1 VSNFSSIGRIAAAAA
16 VVGAV
21 ILVAAVLLMSGSDY
35 QVKAMFQNA
44 GQIVKGDLVEVSGR
58 AIGTV
63 KKISLSPD
71 GQAQI
76 TMMIMP
82 DSAPLR
88 QGTVARVRQ
97 ASLSGIANRYVELSL
112 APNAASKIPNGGVI
126 DAAHTVSAVD
136 LDQIFNTLGPT
147 ERDAIRSVLRG
158 SGTQFAGR
166 GAQANEG
173 FRYLNPYIASNS
185 ALFREANRNPAELR
199 RFLVQSSHLVTD
211 IASRHTALTG
221 LVNNLAI
228 TTGALARRKAAL
240 ADAISQLPPF
250 MRRANSTFVDLR
262 TTLGDLTPLVNES
275 KPVAKKLR
283 PFLATLRSTAANAQP
298 TIRDLAAIIQAS
310 GPNNDLI
317 DLTASNIPVERT
329 ALEPVRANGRVRE
342 AAFPAS
348 VKALAG
354 ATPQLA
360 FARPYAPDLTGW
372 FDDFSHTGLG
382 DANGNSSRVQIKVSP
397 FFSVQAAN
405 TNPVTGKL
413 NIPLNQII
421 QQAESQFSGTVAN
434 QNNRCPGTGE
444 RNPGDNSTPFTSDA
458 GIPGGCDPK
467 QIPPGP

>member
-1 VSNFSSIGRIAAAAA
+1 MSNFSSIGRIAAAAA
-16 VVGAV
+16 VLGAIV
-21 ILVAAVLLMSGSDY
+21 LVAVVLLMSGSDY
-35 QVKAMFQNA
+35 EVKAMFQNA
-44 GQIVKGDLVEVSGR
+44 GQLVKGDQVEVSGR
-58 AIGTV
+58 AVGIV
-63 KKISLSPD
+63 RKISLSPD

-76 TMMIMP
+76 TMTIKP
-82 DSAPLR
+82 DTAPLR
-88 QGTVARVRQ
+88 QGTLASVRQ
-97 ASLSGIANRYVELSL
+97 ASLSGIANRYVELTL
-112 APNAASKIPNGGVI
+112 APNGAGKIPNGGVI
-126 DAAHTVSAVD
+126 DAGHTASAVD

-185 ALFREANRNPAELR
+185 ALFREVNRNPAELR
-199 RFLVQSSHLVTD
+199 RFLGQSSRLVTD
-211 IASRHTALTG
+211 IASRHTALTS

-262 TTLGDLTPLVNES
+262 ATLADLTPLVNES

-283 PFLATLRSTAANAQP
+283 PFLATLRSTTANAQP
-298 TIRDLAAIIQAS
+298 TIRDLSAIIRAP

-317 DLTASNIPVERT
+317 DLTASNIPVERV

-342 AAFPAS
+342 GAFPAS
-348 VKALAG
+348 IKALAG
-354 ATPQLA
+354 ATPELA

-372 FDDFSHTGLG
+372 FDDFSHTGLA
-382 DANGNSSRVQIKVSP
+382 DANGGASRVEIKVNP
-397 FFSVQAAN
+397 FFSAQAAA
-405 TNPVTGKL
+405 TAGT
-413 NIPLNQII
+413 PLKQIV
-421 QQAESQFSGTVAN
+421 QQAESQFSGAVAN
-434 QNNRCPGTGE
+434 QNNRCPGAGE

-467 QIPPGP
+467 QVPPGP

>member
-1 VSNFSSIGRIAAAAA
+1 MSNFSSIGRIAAAAA
-16 VVGAV
+16 VLGAIV
-21 ILVAAVLLMSGSDY
+21 LVAVVLLMSGSDY
-35 QVKAMFQNA
+35 EVKAMFQNA
-44 GQIVKGDLVEVSGR
+44 GQLVKGDQVEVSGR
-58 AIGTV
+58 AVGIV
-63 KKISLSPD
+63 RKISLSPD

-76 TMMIMP
+76 TMTIKP
-82 DSAPLR
+82 DTAPLR
-88 QGTVARVRQ
+88 QGTLASVRQ
-97 ASLSGIANRYVELSL
+97 ASLSGIANRYVELTL
-112 APNAASKIPNGGVI
+112 APNGAGKIPNGGVI
-126 DAAHTVSAVD
+126 DAGHTASAVD

-185 ALFREANRNPAELR
+185 ALFREVNRNPAELR
-199 RFLVQSSHLVTD
+199 RFLGQSSRLVTD
-211 IASRHTALTG
+211 IASRHTALTS

-262 TTLGDLTPLVNES
+262 ATLADLTPLVNES

-283 PFLATLRSTAANAQP
+283 PFLATLRSTTANAQP
-298 TIRDLAAIIQAS
+298 TIRDLSAIIRAP

-317 DLTASNIPVERT
+317 DLTASNIPVERV

-342 AAFPAS
+342 GAFPAS
-348 VKALAG
+348 IKALAG
-354 ATPQLA
+354 ATPELA

-372 FDDFSHTGLG
+372 FDDFSHTGLA
-382 DANGNSSRVQIKVSP
+382 DANGGASRVEIKVNP
-397 FFSVQAAN
+397 FFSAQAAA
-405 TNPVTGKL
+405 TAGT
-413 NIPLNQII
+413 PLKQII
-421 QQAESQFSGTVAN
+421 QQAESQFSGAVAN
-434 QNNRCPGTGE
+434 QNNRCPGAGE

-467 QIPPGP
+467 QVPPGP

>member
-16 VVGAV
+16 VVGAIV
-21 ILVAAVLLMSGSDY
+21 LVAVVLLMSGSDY
-35 QVKAMFQNA
+35 QVKGLFQNA
-44 GQIVKGDLVEVSGR
+44 GQLVKGDLVEVSGR
-58 AIGTV
+58 PVGVV

-76 TMMIMP
+76 TMKMDP
-82 DSAPLR
+82 DYAPLR
-88 QGTVARVRQ
+88 WGTTASVRQ
-97 ASLSGIANRYVELSL
+97 ASLSGIANRYVELTL
-112 APNAASKIPNGGVI
+112 APNGAPKIANAGVI
-126 DAAHTVSAVD
+126 DAAHTTSAVD

-166 GAQANEG
+166 SAQAQQG

-185 ALFREANRNPAELR
+185 ALFREINRNPAELR
-199 RFLVQSSHLVTD
+199 RFLGQSSHLVND
-211 IASRHTALTG
+211 IASRHAALTG
-221 LVNNLAI
+221 LINNLAI

-262 TTLGDLTPLVNES
+262 ATLGDLTPLVNES

-283 PFLATLRSTAANAQP
+283 PFLATLRSTTANAQP
-298 TIRDLAAIIQAS
+298 TIRDLSTIIQSA

-317 DLTASNIPVERT
+317 DLTRSNIPVERV

-342 AAFPAS
+342 GAFPAS
-348 VKALAG
+348 TKALAG
-354 ATPQLA
+354 ATPELA

-372 FDDFSHTGLG
+372 FDDFSHSGLQ
-382 DANGNSSRVQIKVSP
+382 DALGGASRVSLKFSP
-397 FFSVQAAN
+397 FFSAQAPPGAGLTKN
-405 TNPVTGKL
+405 DVAKQIFNSTAVT
-413 NIPLNQII
+413 Q
-421 QQAESQFSGTVAN
+421 
-434 QNNRCPGTGE
+434 QNNRCPGSME

-458 GIPGGCDPK
+458 GIPGGCDPR
-467 QIPPGP
+467 QLPPGP

>member
-1 VSNFSSIGRIAAAAA
+1 MSNFSSIGRIAAAAA

-21 ILVAAVLLMSGSDY
+21 VLVAVVLLMSGSDY

-44 GQIVKGDLVEVSGR
+44 GQLVKGDQVEVSGR
-58 AIGTV
+58 AVGIV

-76 TMMIMP
+76 SMVIMP

-88 QGTVARVRQ
+88 EGTVARVRQ

-158 SGTQFAGR
+158 SGSQFAGR
-166 GAQANEG
+166 GTQAQANEG

-185 ALFREANRNPAELR
+185 ALFREVNRNPADLR
-199 RFLVQSSHLVTD
+199 RFLGESSRLVTD

-221 LVNNLAI
+221 LVNNLAT

-262 TTLGDLTPLVNES
+262 ATLGDLTPLVNES

-283 PFLATLRSTAANAQP
+283 PFLATLRSTAANARP
-298 TIRDLAAIIQAS
+298 TIRDLAAIIQAP

-317 DLTASNIPVERT
+317 DLTRSNIPVERV

-342 AAFPAS
+342 GAFPAAT
-348 VKALAG
+348 KALAG
-354 ATPQLA
+354 GTPELA

-382 DANGNSSRVQIKVSP
+382 DANGNSSRVQIKANP
-397 FFSVQAAN
+397 FFSVQAGAAPG
-405 TNPVTGKL
+405 TLPQ
-413 NIPLNQII
+413 QILR
-421 QQAESQFSGTVAN
+421 QAQNQFSGAVAS
-434 QNNRCPGTGE
+434 QNNRCPGTAE
-444 RNPGDNSTPFTSDA
+444 RNPGDNSTPFTPDA
-458 GIPGGCDPK
+458 GIPGGCNPT
-467 QIPPGP
+467 QVPPGP